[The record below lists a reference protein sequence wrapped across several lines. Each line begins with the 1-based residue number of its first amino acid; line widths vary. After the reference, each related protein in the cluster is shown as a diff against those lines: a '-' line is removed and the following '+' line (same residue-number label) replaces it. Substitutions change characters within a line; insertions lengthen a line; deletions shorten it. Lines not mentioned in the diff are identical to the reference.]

1 MLTLGGRGLLVVVV
15 VVVATFF
22 GTRWA
27 GKRLGVSNGLSL
39 LVATGFSI
47 CGVSAI
53 AAARGM
59 SDADEEEVTYA
70 IALVTLCGSLAI
82 VLLPALNRL
91 LGMSEHDYG
100 AWVGASVHDIAQVVA
115 TSSAVGGVAVATAVV
130 VKLTRVLLLG
140 PLVAWISWREGRS
153 ARVSRG
159 ALVPP
164 FVLAFV
170 AAAALRSAD
179 LVPSGLLPVSADAKT
194 VLLAVALFAVGA
206 RVELRRLL
214 AVGGRP
220 LVLGLSSWVI
230 VAAGRVRGGDG
241 GVVVSRPTMRDVAG
255 QAGVSLQT
263 VSNYVNGRFN
273 LMSVETRER
282 VGRELDRLGY
292 WPNAAARS
300 LRAKRTMTLG
310 FLVLDEGARFLA
322 DPMTDLIIAGIGDVA
337 RDHGY
342 SLLIQA
348 ARPDPDDADRLFS
361 PLLEERVDGAFL
373 FLSGAPS
380 VRRRT
385 IRRVD
390 ELGFSFVVF
399 EQAPAG
405 VPVVSVTAEN
415 RAGARQL
422 TEHLL
427 GSGHRRIAF
436 ISTRTP
442 WPMVEERL
450 RGYREALSAAGVSAP
465 ELEVTDGVWD
475 PATARGW
482 RSGCSGCPTRRRR
495 SCAATTCSRSARSG
509 QPGSAVFG
517 FPTTSR

>member
-1 MLTLGGRGLLVVVV
+1 
-15 VVVATFF
+15 
-22 GTRWA
+22 
-27 GKRLGVSNGLSL
+27 
-39 LVATGFSI
+39 
-47 CGVSAI
+47 
-53 AAARGM
+53 
-59 SDADEEEVTYA
+59 
-70 IALVTLCGSLAI
+70 
-82 VLLPALNRL
+82 
-91 LGMSEHDYG
+91 
-100 AWVGASVHDIAQVVA
+100 
-115 TSSAVGGVAVATAVV
+115 
-130 VKLTRVLLLG
+130 
-140 PLVAWISWREGRS
+140 
-153 ARVSRG
+153 
-159 ALVPP
+159 
-164 FVLAFV
+164 
-170 AAAALRSAD
+170 
-179 LVPSGLLPVSADAKT
+179 
-194 VLLAVALFAVGA
+194 
-206 RVELRRLL
+206 
-214 AVGGRP
+214 
-220 LVLGLSSWVI
+220 
-230 VAAGRVRGGDG
+230 
-241 GVVVSRPTMRDVAG
+241 MRDVAG

-273 LMSVETRER
+273 LMSDETRER

-337 RDHGY
+337 RDNGY

-361 PLLEERVDGAFL
+361 PLLEDRVDGAFL

-427 GSGHRRIAF
+427 AAGHRRIAF

-450 RGYREALSAAGVSAP
+450 RGYREALSAAGVVGAGARG
-465 ELEVTDGVWD
+465 DGRRLGSRRTV
-475 PATARGW
+475 RGW
-482 RSGCSGCPTRRRR
+482 RSGCSSCPIRRRR
-495 SCAATTCSRSARSG
+495 SCAATTCSLSAHSRP
-509 QPGSAVFG
+509 PGSAACG

>member
-1 MLTLGGRGLLVVVV
+1 
-15 VVVATFF
+15 
-22 GTRWA
+22 
-27 GKRLGVSNGLSL
+27 
-39 LVATGFSI
+39 
-47 CGVSAI
+47 
-53 AAARGM
+53 
-59 SDADEEEVTYA
+59 
-70 IALVTLCGSLAI
+70 
-82 VLLPALNRL
+82 
-91 LGMSEHDYG
+91 
-100 AWVGASVHDIAQVVA
+100 
-115 TSSAVGGVAVATAVV
+115 
-130 VKLTRVLLLG
+130 
-140 PLVAWISWREGRS
+140 
-153 ARVSRG
+153 
-159 ALVPP
+159 
-164 FVLAFV
+164 
-170 AAAALRSAD
+170 
-179 LVPSGLLPVSADAKT
+179 
-194 VLLAVALFAVGA
+194 
-206 RVELRRLL
+206 
-214 AVGGRP
+214 
-220 LVLGLSSWVI
+220 
-230 VAAGRVRGGDG
+230 
-241 GVVVSRPTMRDVAG
+241 MRDVAG

-273 LMSVETRER
+273 LMSAETRER

-337 RDHGY
+337 RDNGY
-342 SLLIQA
+342 ALLIQA

-405 VPVVSVTAEN
+405 VPVVSVIAEN
-415 RAGARQL
+415 RIGARQL

-427 GSGHRRIAF
+427 GAGHRRIAF
-436 ISTRTP
+436 MSTRTP

-450 RGYREALSAAGVSAP
+450 RGYREALSAAGVVAP

-475 PATARGW
+475 PADGARMADRLLDLPERPTAVMCGNDLLALGALQAARLRGL
-482 RSGCSGCPTRRRR
+482 RVPDDVAVTGFNDFEFAQFADPPLTTVRVPGYELGRVGAESLIARLGGDSPP
-495 SCAATTCSRSARSG
+495 AAGARVTLPVTL
-509 QPGSAVFG
+509 QLRGSA
-517 FPTTSR
+517 

>member
-1 MLTLGGRGLLVVVV
+1 
-15 VVVATFF
+15 
-22 GTRWA
+22 
-27 GKRLGVSNGLSL
+27 
-39 LVATGFSI
+39 
-47 CGVSAI
+47 
-53 AAARGM
+53 
-59 SDADEEEVTYA
+59 
-70 IALVTLCGSLAI
+70 
-82 VLLPALNRL
+82 
-91 LGMSEHDYG
+91 
-100 AWVGASVHDIAQVVA
+100 
-115 TSSAVGGVAVATAVV
+115 
-130 VKLTRVLLLG
+130 
-140 PLVAWISWREGRS
+140 
-153 ARVSRG
+153 
-159 ALVPP
+159 
-164 FVLAFV
+164 
-170 AAAALRSAD
+170 
-179 LVPSGLLPVSADAKT
+179 
-194 VLLAVALFAVGA
+194 
-206 RVELRRLL
+206 
-214 AVGGRP
+214 
-220 LVLGLSSWVI
+220 
-230 VAAGRVRGGDG
+230 
-241 GVVVSRPTMRDVAG
+241 MRDVAG

-361 PLLEERVDGAFL
+361 PLLEDRVDGAFL

-405 VPVVSVTAEN
+405 
-415 RAGARQL
+415 RAGRLRDRGEPGRGATTDRAPARVRAP
-422 TEHLL
+422 EDCVHLDPDAVADGRGAPARLPRGAERRRSVGTRARGDGRRL
-427 GSGHRRIAF
+427 GSHRRCADGGAAVR
-436 ISTRTP
+436 SPR
-442 WPMVEERL
+442 
-450 RGYREALSAAGVSAP
+450 SA
-465 ELEVTDGVWD
+465 
-475 PATARGW
+475 
-482 RSGCSGCPTRRRR
+482 RRR
-495 SCAATTCSRSARSG
+495 SCAATTCSLSARSR
-509 QPGSAVFG
+509 QLGSAVFG

>member
-1 MLTLGGRGLLVVVV
+1 
-15 VVVATFF
+15 
-22 GTRWA
+22 
-27 GKRLGVSNGLSL
+27 
-39 LVATGFSI
+39 
-47 CGVSAI
+47 
-53 AAARGM
+53 
-59 SDADEEEVTYA
+59 
-70 IALVTLCGSLAI
+70 
-82 VLLPALNRL
+82 
-91 LGMSEHDYG
+91 
-100 AWVGASVHDIAQVVA
+100 
-115 TSSAVGGVAVATAVV
+115 
-130 VKLTRVLLLG
+130 
-140 PLVAWISWREGRS
+140 
-153 ARVSRG
+153 
-159 ALVPP
+159 
-164 FVLAFV
+164 
-170 AAAALRSAD
+170 
-179 LVPSGLLPVSADAKT
+179 
-194 VLLAVALFAVGA
+194 
-206 RVELRRLL
+206 
-214 AVGGRP
+214 
-220 LVLGLSSWVI
+220 
-230 VAAGRVRGGDG
+230 
-241 GVVVSRPTMRDVAG
+241 MRDVAG

-263 VSNYVNGRFN
+263 VSNHVNGRFH

-337 RDHGY
+337 RDNGY

-405 VPVVSVTAEN
+405 VAVVSVTAEN
-415 RAGARQL
+415 RTGARQL

-427 GSGHRRIAF
+427 SAGHRRIAF
-436 ISTRTP
+436 LSTRAP

-450 RGYREALSAAGVSAP
+450 RGYREALSAASVAAP
-465 ELEVTDGVWD
+465 ELEVTDGIWD
-475 PATARGW
+475 PADGARMAEQLFELREPPTAIMCGNDLLALGALQAARIRGL
-482 RSGCSGCPTRRRR
+482 RVPGDVAVTGFNDFEFAQFADPPL
-495 SCAATTCSRSARSG
+495 TTVRVPGYELGRVGAESLISRLG
-509 QPGSAVFG
+509 GDEPPPGGASLTLPVTLQLRG
-517 FPTTSR
+517 ST

>member
-1 MLTLGGRGLLVVVV
+1 M
-15 VVVATFF
+15 
-22 GTRWA
+22 
-27 GKRLGVSNGLSL
+27 
-39 LVATGFSI
+39 
-47 CGVSAI
+47 
-53 AAARGM
+53 
-59 SDADEEEVTYA
+59 
-70 IALVTLCGSLAI
+70 
-82 VLLPALNRL
+82 
-91 LGMSEHDYG
+91 
-100 AWVGASVHDIAQVVA
+100 
-115 TSSAVGGVAVATAVV
+115 
-130 VKLTRVLLLG
+130 
-140 PLVAWISWREGRS
+140 
-153 ARVSRG
+153 
-159 ALVPP
+159 
-164 FVLAFV
+164 
-170 AAAALRSAD
+170 
-179 LVPSGLLPVSADAKT
+179 
-194 VLLAVALFAVGA
+194 
-206 RVELRRLL
+206 
-214 AVGGRP
+214 
-220 LVLGLSSWVI
+220 
-230 VAAGRVRGGDG
+230 
-241 GVVVSRPTMRDVAG
+241 SRPTMRDVAG

-337 RDHGY
+337 RDRGY

-361 PLLEERVDGAFL
+361 PLLEDRVDGAFL

-465 ELEVTDGVWD
+465 ELEVTYGVWD
-475 PATARGW
+475 PTDGARMAERLFSIPDPPTAVMCGNDLLALGALQAARIRGL
-482 RSGCSGCPTRRRR
+482 RVPDDVAVTGFNDFEFAQFADPPL
-495 SCAATTCSRSARSG
+495 TTVRVPGYELGRLGAESLIARLG
-509 QPGSAVFG
+509 GEAPPAGGGRVTLPVTLQLRGSA
-517 FPTTSR
+517 

>member
-1 MLTLGGRGLLVVVV
+1 
-15 VVVATFF
+15 
-22 GTRWA
+22 
-27 GKRLGVSNGLSL
+27 
-39 LVATGFSI
+39 
-47 CGVSAI
+47 
-53 AAARGM
+53 
-59 SDADEEEVTYA
+59 
-70 IALVTLCGSLAI
+70 
-82 VLLPALNRL
+82 
-91 LGMSEHDYG
+91 
-100 AWVGASVHDIAQVVA
+100 
-115 TSSAVGGVAVATAVV
+115 
-130 VKLTRVLLLG
+130 
-140 PLVAWISWREGRS
+140 
-153 ARVSRG
+153 
-159 ALVPP
+159 
-164 FVLAFV
+164 
-170 AAAALRSAD
+170 
-179 LVPSGLLPVSADAKT
+179 
-194 VLLAVALFAVGA
+194 
-206 RVELRRLL
+206 
-214 AVGGRP
+214 
-220 LVLGLSSWVI
+220 
-230 VAAGRVRGGDG
+230 
-241 GVVVSRPTMRDVAG
+241 MRDVAG

-348 ARPDPDDADRLFS
+348 ARPDPGDADRLFA
-361 PLLEERVDGAFL
+361 PLLEDRVDGAFL
-373 FLSGAPS
+373 FLSGAAS

-415 RAGARQL
+415 RVGARQL

-427 GSGHRRIAF
+427 GAGHRRIAF

-450 RGYREALSAAGVSAP
+450 RGYREALGAAGLAAP
-465 ELEVTDGVWD
+465 ELELTDGIWD
-475 PATARGW
+475 PANGARMAEQLFALHDPPTAVMCGNDLLALGALQAARIRGL
-482 RSGCSGCPTRRRR
+482 RVPDDVAVTGFNDFEFAQFADPPL
-495 SCAATTCSRSARSG
+495 TTVRVPGYELGKLGAESLIARLG
-509 QPGSAVFG
+509 GEEPPRGGARVTLPVTLQLRGSA
-517 FPTTSR
+517 